1 MQMNDEDA
9 RNHEVHPAAEQSKEA
24 GRFGAIGRFAN
35 QLLVERDESIGAQ
48 DDAAGMSSGD
58 NETLA
63 QSVVTGRLAQGQLVG
78 MEFLNSWLNDLE
90 IVAAVSK

>member
-1 MQMNDEDA
+1 MKTLETTKCIRPLSN
-9 RNHEVHPAAEQSKEA
+9 RRRR

-63 QSVVTGRLAQGQLVG
+63 QSVVTGRLAQGQFVG
-78 MEFLNSWLNDLE
+78 MKFLNNRRSDLE
-90 IVAAVSK
+90 IVAGVSK

>member
-9 RNHEVHPAAEQSKEA
+9 RSHEVHPAAEQSKEA
-24 GRFGAIGRFAN
+24 RRFGAIGRFAN
-35 QLLVERDESIGAQ
+35 QLLVECDESIGAQ

-58 NETLA
+58 NEALA
-63 QSVVTGRLAQGQLVG
+63 QSVVTSRLAQGQLVG
-78 MEFLNSWLNDLE
+78 MEFLNNRRNDLK

>member
-1 MQMNDEDA
+1 MKTLETTKCIRPLSNRRRRAASARSAGLPMNCWSSATRVSA
-9 RNHEVHPAAEQSKEA
+9 R
-24 GRFGAIGRFAN
+24 
-35 QLLVERDESIGAQ
+35 Q

-58 NETLA
+58 DQTLA

-78 MEFLNSWLNDLE
+78 MEFLNNRRNDLE

>member
-1 MQMNDEDA
+1 MKTLETTKCIRPLSNRRRRAASA
-9 RNHEVHPAAEQSKEA
+9 RSA
-24 GRFGAIGRFAN
+24 GLPINCWF
-35 QLLVERDESIGAQ
+35 ERDESIGAQ

-63 QSVVTGRLAQGQLVG
+63 QSVVTGRLAQGQLAR
-78 MEFLNSWLNDLE
+78 MEFLSSRRNDLE

>member
-1 MQMNDEDA
+1 
-9 RNHEVHPAAEQSKEA
+9 
-24 GRFGAIGRFAN
+24 
-35 QLLVERDESIGAQ
+35 
-48 DDAAGMSSGD
+48 MSSGD

-78 MEFLNSWLNDLE
+78 MEFLNNRRNDLE